1 MTTAFS
7 TQAKWIGTGEHVVE
21 RATSY
26 QSPAVQFRKKITLK
40 KGENKGAICR
50 ICGLGCYVLYING
63 KKVGDDVL
71 SPAFTAY
78 DKRALYVEYDVETYL
93 TEGENVIA
101 VKVGNGF
108 FNQMTEDTWGFYQAS
123 WRECVKLLFQLEN
136 KKGVLCV
143 SDRSWKMTPHG
154 ETVHN
159 AIRTGEYF
167 DARRADNWKEVG
179 YDDSEWFGACVVLPT
194 GGKLCKMT
202 MPPIRECAEYPAEKM
217 WKSEK
222 GWVFDFGKNISG
234 YISMKLS
241 GKAGETAVFRYAEK
255 LKGEEI
261 DPSNLDWYVVGNVEF
276 STDKYTFKGEGV
288 EEWKPEFVYHGFRY
302 VEVSGIENEPPMDAL
317 TAIFAHTDM
326 PRKGDF
332 TCSDE
337 LMNWIFDAGV
347 RSFLGNWHGISED
360 CPHREK
366 NGWTGDAAVSSDY
379 AVALFDMKETYKKW
393 LCDMADAQ
401 RENGQLAAIVPTS
414 GWGYN
419 WGSGPAWDCAL
430 FFLPYAV
437 YKETGD
443 SECLLLIYD
452 WAKKYLDYAKY
463 HRENGLVCYG
473 LSDWC
478 PPQDVPDLKLMDN
491 KLSDSCY
498 YYKMQKIMETI
509 CLLRGDKKSA
519 KVYAAE
525 AEETRQAV
533 IKEYVHGDSVNNDG
547 QGALAEVLFFDIV
560 EGEQAAAIAKKLA
573 DTVRADTHHFKVGI
587 LGMKA
592 LLNALAKYGY
602 TEDAYKVIN
611 RYDYPS
617 YGYLKEQGATTLWES
632 WNGSGSLN
640 HHMYGDVVH
649 WLFRNVG
656 GLQNTGIAYD
666 TCLLK
671 PYFYAEDCSAS
682 SKTVTPRGEI
692 SFAWKKTGNTFE
704 ADIRLPK
711 GTKATLRLPSGA
723 EQTAQS
729 GKITLQL

>member
-1 MTTAFS
+1 MAFDKK
-7 TQAKWIGTGEHVVE
+7 AKWLGTGEHVVE
-21 RATSY
+21 RRTSY
-26 QSPAVQFRKKITLK
+26 TSPAVQFRKTFTLN
-40 KGENKGAICR
+40 KGEEKGAICR

-78 DKRALYVEYDVETYL
+78 DKRALFVEYPVQSYL
-93 TEGENVIA
+93 HEGENVIA

-108 FNQMTEDTWGFYQAS
+108 YNQTTEDTWGFYQAS
-123 WRECVKLLFQLEN
+123 WRECVKLICQIEN
-136 KKGVLCV
+136 AQKVLCV
-143 SDRSWKMTPHG
+143 SDKSWKMTPHG
-154 ETVHN
+154 ATVHN

-167 DARRADNWKEVG
+167 DARRADNWTEVG
-179 YDDSEWFGACVVLPT
+179 YDDSEWFGVCIAQQP

-202 MPPIRECAEYPAEKM
+202 MPPMRECARYAAEKT

-222 GWVFDFGKNISG
+222 GWVYDFGKNISG
-234 YISMKLS
+234 YIHMKLV

-255 LKGEEI
+255 CKDGEI
-261 DPSNLDWYVVGNVEF
+261 DASNLDWYITGDVEF
-276 STDKYTFKGEGV
+276 SVDKYTFKGEGV
-288 EEWKPEFVYHGFRY
+288 EEWNPQFVYHGFRY
-302 VEVSGIENEPPMDAL
+302 VEVSGIETPPSIDAL
-317 TAIFAHTDM
+317 TACFVHTDI
-326 PRKGDF
+326 PQKGSF

-337 LMNWIFDAGV
+337 LMNWIYESGV
-347 RSFLGNWHGISED
+347 RSFLSNWHGISED

-366 NGWTGDAAVSSDY
+366 NGWMGDAAVSSDY
-379 AVALFDMKETYKKW
+379 AVALFDMKDTYQKW

-401 RENGQLAAIVPTS
+401 RDNGQLAAIVPTS

-437 YKETGD
+437 YRETGD
-443 SECLLLIYD
+443 SECLCMIYD

-463 HRENGLVCYG
+463 YREDGLVCYG

-478 PPQDVPDLKLMDN
+478 PPQNVPDLNLMSN
-491 KLSDSCY
+491 QLSDSCY
-498 YYKMQKIMETI
+498 YYKMQKIASEI
-509 CLLRGDKKSA
+509 CALKGDERGA
-519 KVYAAE
+519 RVYADE
-525 AEETRQAV
+525 AEETRKA
-533 IKEYVHGDSVNNDG
+533 IIRAYVHGDSVDNDG

-560 EGEQAAAIAKKLA
+560 EGAQAEGVAKKLVER
-573 DTVRADTHHFKVGI
+573 VREDNHRFKVGI

-602 TEDAYKVIN
+602 VEDAYKIIN

-617 YGYLKEQGATTLWES
+617 YGYLKERGATTLWES
-632 WNGSGSLN
+632 WDGSGSLN

-671 PYFYAEDCSAS
+671 PFFYAENCHAESRT
-682 SKTVTPRGEI
+682 KTANGEI
-692 SFAWKKTGNTFE
+692 AFAWNKTGNVFT
-704 ADIRLPK
+704 AKVLLPE
-711 GTKATLRLPSGA
+711 GTRATLCLSNGEKREVESG
-723 EQTAQS
+723 T
-729 GKITLQL
+729 ITLALA